1 MTSTVEIKPTPL
13 QLAET
18 FWGMNCHQQA
28 EFFGFVGACAIG
40 EDPIHSYHSFDMQ
53 MCYVSK
59 SERLTPNGARVMD
72 SIGAFVEG
80 KRKQPLL

>member
-13 QLAET
+13 QLAEA
-18 FWGMNCHQQA
+18 FWDMDCHQQA
-28 EFFGFVGACAIG
+28 EFFGFVGACALAG
-40 EDPIHSYHSFDMQ
+40 RDYHAFDMQ
-53 MCYVSK
+53 MCYVSQ

-80 KRKQPLL
+80 KRKQPL